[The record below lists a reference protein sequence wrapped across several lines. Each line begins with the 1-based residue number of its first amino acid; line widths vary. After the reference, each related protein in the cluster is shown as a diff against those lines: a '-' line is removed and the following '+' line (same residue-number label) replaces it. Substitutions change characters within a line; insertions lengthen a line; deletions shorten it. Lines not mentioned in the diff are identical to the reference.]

1 MIPPKENRP
10 GPIDRHMPDDEQGN
24 PKLWLIG
31 QLCRRPLGREPDVG
45 EDDREDDEYL
55 ADQQLGGGH
64 GGSPPA
70 Q

>member
-1 MIPPKENRP
+1 
-10 GPIDRHMPDDEQGN
+10 MPDDEQGN